1 MQSIFL
7 SNNFKQK
14 YSMILTPLHVLQS
27 ALVVLEITATAALLK
42 LLEILDFSELREIK
56 PMDNLKKNTESQGDE
71 KKKKFLEINK

>member
-14 YSMILTPLHVLQS
+14 YSMILSSLHVLQS

-42 LLEILDFSELREIK
+42 LLEIRDFSELRGIK

-71 KKKKFLEINK
+71 KKKKILRNK

>member
-14 YSMILTPLHVLQS
+14 YSMILSSLHVLQS

-42 LLEILDFSELREIK
+42 LLEIRDFSELREIK

-71 KKKKFLEINK
+71 KKKKILRNK

>member
-14 YSMILTPLHVLQS
+14 YSMILSSLHVLQS

-42 LLEILDFSELREIK
+42 LLEIRDFSELRGIK

>member
-1 MQSIFL
+1 
-7 SNNFKQK
+7 
-14 YSMILTPLHVLQS
+14 MILSSLHVLQS

-42 LLEILDFSELREIK
+42 LLEIRDFSELRGIK